1 MGVINKEHDMSS
13 HISTGTNPASP
24 IGRLKTQM
32 KAIHLASRYLQEQG
46 AGGNSTWQEL
56 SNELQRL
63 KAEYRY
69 LTYEENHGSLAA
81 ETVIGS

>member
-1 MGVINKEHDMSS
+1 MND
-13 HISTGTNPASP
+13 STPTTQTLR
-24 IGRLKTQM
+24 RLKTQM
-32 KAIHLASRYLQEQG
+32 KAIRLASRLLEERG

-81 ETVIGS
+81 EMVVGC